1 MSRSS
6 SRSAN
11 QRRGAAA
18 AVAGGVIASA
28 LWLAGALEP
37 VDRAA
42 GDLAM
47 RMIGRGVTTAPVA
60 VVEID
65 DASIAGVGP
74 LPWPRSSIAAIVTAS
89 RDAGAAAV
97 IVDLLLTDPGPEEG
111 DRDLATAIGA
121 GPAIVAAAIAPD
133 GGWVLPHARFGGA
146 ARAAHVHV
154 EVAAD
159 GVARTIVATKQAAGL
174 SLPAISLAAA
184 RVLRPDLEIRPGLPL
199 RPDFRPDPSRIVRVP
214 AAGLLGGPGP
224 AGSLAGRLVFVGVTA
239 TGAGDRLVVP
249 TDPGPAPSPGVLVHA
264 SATASI
270 LRGGLVRPAGL
281 GWVLGGSLLAA
292 LAIQLARERAG
303 ALRPLALVG
312 VLAAVG
318 ASSFAMMAAG
328 RLLLPVA
335 PLALA
340 PVIAVVLREAAE
352 SRAARRES
360 GILLESL
367 LGHLRAEPPGRPPT
381 SAVGSLEALRE
392 LQAAVLREDGARRAL
407 LDGMA
412 DGVVLWDRRREVL
425 IVNPAA
431 RRLWGGEPAVGDLEA
446 AAADRSAGARRAG
459 SDLEVSTVD
468 LEDGGLAILR
478 DVTAERE
485 LERRRRDMQRLVS
498 HELKTPLASIAGL
511 GETME
516 RYELARDEQRRVATL
531 IRSESTRLG
540 EMVTTFLDLERLGSG
555 GWEPPETPV
564 DLAALVAE
572 RLEVLDQTAR
582 SRGQRIARRLGASPP
597 VRVSPILLARVVDN
611 LVGNALAYSPDGTE
625 VVVEVAMADGDS
637 VLTVADHG
645 PGIPADAIPHLF
657 ERFYRVPG
665 TARPGSGLGLAVAHE
680 VVTWHGGCITVD
692 STVGRGTIFTVRLPG
707 EG

>member
-1 MSRSS
+1 V
-6 SRSAN
+6 
-11 QRRGAAA
+11 
-18 AVAGGVIASA
+18 AVATGGVIATA
-28 LWLAGALEP
+28 LWLAAALEP
-37 VDRAA
+37 VGRSA
-42 GDLAM
+42 GDILL
-47 RMIGRGVTTAPVA
+47 RLSHRGVTTAPVV

-65 DASIAGVGP
+65 DATIAVVGP
-74 LPWPRSSIAAIVTAS
+74 LPWPRSLVAAIVTAS
-89 RDAGAAAV
+89 REAGAAAV
-97 IVDLLLTDPGPEEG
+97 VVDLLLADPGPEEG
-111 DRDLATAIGA
+111 DRELAAAIDA
-121 GPAIVAAAIAPD
+121 GPSVVAAALAPS
-133 GGWVLPHARFGGA
+133 GGWVLPHPRFGGA
-146 ARAAHVHV
+146 THAAHVHV

-159 GVARTIVATKQAAGL
+159 GVARTVVTTKQAAGL
-174 SLPAISLAAA
+174 SLPAMSLAAA
-184 RVLRPDLEIRPGLPL
+184 RLLRPELGIRPGLPI
-199 RPDFRPDPSRIVRVP
+199 RPDFRPDPSRIDRVSASSLL
-214 AAGLLGGPGP
+214 AAPGS
-224 AGSLAGRLVFVGVTA
+224 AEALASRLVFIGVTA

-281 GWVLGGSLLAA
+281 GWVLCGSLLAA
-292 LAIQLARERAG
+292 LASQLARERAG

-312 VLAAVG
+312 ILGAVAAAALAL
-318 ASSFAMMAAG
+318 MAIG
-328 RLLLPVA
+328 HVLLPVA

-340 PVIAVVLREAAE
+340 PVIAVIIREAAE
-352 SRAARRES
+352 SHAARRES

-412 DGVVLWDRRREVL
+412 DGVVMWDRRREVL

-446 AAADRSAGARRAG
+446 AAAGRSAGGWRPG
-459 SDLEVSTVD
+459 TELEVSTVD

-498 HELKTPLASIAGL
+498 HELKTPLASIAGF

-540 EMVTTFLDLERLGSG
+540 AMVATFLDLERLGSG

-564 DLAALVAE
+564 DLAALLAE

-582 SRGQRIARRLGASPP
+582 SRGQRIARRLDPSPP
-597 VRVSPILLARVVDN
+597 VCVSPTLLARVVDN
-611 LVGNALAYSPDGTE
+611 LVGNALAYSPDGAIVE
-625 VVVEVAMADGDS
+625 VEVAASDADA

>member
-1 MSRSS
+1 M
-6 SRSAN
+6 
-11 QRRGAAA
+11 
-18 AVAGGVIASA
+18 AGEALQHVEVVVHA

-270 LRGGLVRPAGL
+270 LRGGLVRPAGI

-292 LAIQLARERAG
+292 L
-303 ALRPLALVG
+303 
-312 VLAAVG
+312 G

-352 SRAARRES
+352 SRATRRES
-360 GILLESL
+360 AVLLESL
-367 LGHLRAEPPGRPPT
+367 LAHLRAELPGRPPT
-381 SAVGSLEALRE
+381 SAVASLEALRE

-407 LDGMA
+407 LDAMA
-412 DGVVLWDRRREVL
+412 DGVVMWDRQGVVL
-425 IVNPAA
+425 IANPAA
-431 RRLWGGEPAVGDLEA
+431 RRLWGGDPAVADLEA
-446 AAADRSAGARRAG
+446 AAAGRSAFVQRPGRELA
-459 SDLEVSTVD
+459 VSAVD
-468 LEDGGLAILR
+468 LEPGGLAILR

-516 RYELARDEQRRVATL
+516 RFELARDEQRRVAAL
-531 IRSESTRLG
+531 IRTESTRLG
-540 EMVTTFLDLERLGSG
+540 AMVATFLDLERLGSG
-555 GWEPPETPV
+555 GWELPEDPV
-564 DLAALVAE
+564 DLATLVAE
-572 RLEVLDQTAR
+572 RLEVLGETAR
-582 SRGQRIARRLGASPP
+582 SRGQRVSRRLGACPP

-611 LVGNALAYSPDGTE
+611 LVGNALAYSPDGAE
-625 VVVEVAMADGDS
+625 VEVGVARADDDA

-645 PGIPADAIPHLF
+645 PGIPAEAIPHLF

-692 STVGRGTIFTVRLPG
+692 STVGRGTTFTVRLPG
-707 EG
+707 EV